1 MVVSVYQ
8 KRIIKSYG
16 FLEHDEESIPMG
28 KQVNIKMYITH
39 ACDNNSSKNTVHIM
53 TSDENYIIS
62 HTIASS
68 KIVTHL

>member
-16 FLEHDEESIPMG
+16 FLEHNEESIPMG

-39 ACDNNSSKNTVHIM
+39 VCDNILARTLFM
-53 TSDENYIIS
+53 
-62 HTIASS
+62 
-68 KIVTHL
+68 